1 MKEILKVKD
10 LSVNNNSVKILKN
23 ISFNIKKGEILGIV
37 GESGC
42 GKSTLI
48 RALIQMMNK
57 SEKITNGEILF
68 NEKNLLLLDNKQIRK
83 LRGNNLAVIF
93 QNPGA
98 TLNPIRKIGKQFVQ
112 TMQSHMNI
120 NKNEALE
127 KAANMLEKVNLKD
140 SKCILNSYPFELSGG
155 MKQRVTIALAMI
167 LEPEILIADEPTSAL
182 DVTVQAQVV
191 KEMMSLRD
199 NFQTSIII
207 VTHSMSV
214 ISQMVDKV
222 AVMYSGNIVEYGD
235 KEDILR
241 NPKHPYT
248 KALIDAVPKMD
259 GTMPKGIKGNPPLF
273 TENITGCSFAPRCEK
288 CNEVCIKNQQ
298 YLKKMHDGRYIA
310 CDYVEDVEKKI
321 LQCNNLRKTYKKKD
335 HLHVACDDINL
346 YIKQGEC
353 LGVVGESGSGK
364 STLANIIMKLEK
376 ADSGTVILNDKDI
389 TNVKRNELK
398 EVYKEIQMV
407 FQDAIGSFNPRLTI
421 EESIME
427 YVCNLCSTTE
437 EEKKHKVDN
446 LLRMVGLSKEY
457 KYRYPHELS
466 GGQCQRAAI
475 ARALSAQP
483 KILVCDEATSAL
495 DVSVQAQIVELL
507 KEMQEK
513 MNISYLFITHDLA
526 LVSSFCDRVA
536 VMKNGKVVEVGD
548 AKEVIN
554 NPMDEYTKLLI
565 KSAYF

>member
-10 LSVNNNSVKILKN
+10 LSVSNKDVEILKN
-23 ISFNIKKGEILGIV
+23 ISFQIKKGEILGIV

-83 LRGNNLAVIF
+83 LRGNNLGVIF

-222 AVMYSGNIVEYGD
+222 AVMYSGNMVEYGD

-310 CDYVEDVEKKI
+310 CDYVEDVEKK
-321 LQCNNLRKTYKKKD
+321 Y
-335 HLHVACDDINL
+335 
-346 YIKQGEC
+346 G
-353 LGVVGESGSGK
+353 
-364 STLANIIMKLEK
+364 
-376 ADSGTVILNDKDI
+376 
-389 TNVKRNELK
+389 
-398 EVYKEIQMV
+398 
-407 FQDAIGSFNPRLTI
+407 
-421 EESIME
+421 
-427 YVCNLCSTTE
+427 
-437 EEKKHKVDN
+437 
-446 LLRMVGLSKEY
+446 
-457 KYRYPHELS
+457 
-466 GGQCQRAAI
+466 
-475 ARALSAQP
+475 
-483 KILVCDEATSAL
+483 
-495 DVSVQAQIVELL
+495 
-507 KEMQEK
+507 
-513 MNISYLFITHDLA
+513 
-526 LVSSFCDRVA
+526 
-536 VMKNGKVVEVGD
+536 
-548 AKEVIN
+548 
-554 NPMDEYTKLLI
+554 
-565 KSAYF
+565 

>member
-23 ISFNIKKGEILGIV
+23 ISFNIKKGEILGIF

-57 SEKITNGEILF
+57 SEEIISGEILF
-68 NEKNLLLLDNKQIRK
+68 NERNLLSLDSKQIRK

-222 AVMYSGNIVEYGD
+222 AVMYSGNMVEYGD

-248 KALIDAVPKMD
+248 KALIDAVPKLN

-310 CDYVEDVEKKI
+310 CDYVEDVEKK
-321 LQCNNLRKTYKKKD
+321 Y
-335 HLHVACDDINL
+335 
-346 YIKQGEC
+346 G
-353 LGVVGESGSGK
+353 
-364 STLANIIMKLEK
+364 
-376 ADSGTVILNDKDI
+376 
-389 TNVKRNELK
+389 
-398 EVYKEIQMV
+398 
-407 FQDAIGSFNPRLTI
+407 
-421 EESIME
+421 
-427 YVCNLCSTTE
+427 
-437 EEKKHKVDN
+437 
-446 LLRMVGLSKEY
+446 
-457 KYRYPHELS
+457 
-466 GGQCQRAAI
+466 
-475 ARALSAQP
+475 
-483 KILVCDEATSAL
+483 
-495 DVSVQAQIVELL
+495 
-507 KEMQEK
+507 
-513 MNISYLFITHDLA
+513 
-526 LVSSFCDRVA
+526 
-536 VMKNGKVVEVGD
+536 
-548 AKEVIN
+548 
-554 NPMDEYTKLLI
+554 
-565 KSAYF
+565 

>member
-57 SEKITNGEILF
+57 SEEIISGEILF
-68 NEKNLLLLDNKQIRK
+68 NERNNKQIRK

-112 TMQSHMNI
+112 TMQSHINI

-259 GTMPKGIKGNPPLF
+259 GTIPKGIKGNPPLF

-310 CDYVEDVEKKI
+310 CDYVEGVEKK
-321 LQCNNLRKTYKKKD
+321 Y
-335 HLHVACDDINL
+335 
-346 YIKQGEC
+346 G
-353 LGVVGESGSGK
+353 
-364 STLANIIMKLEK
+364 
-376 ADSGTVILNDKDI
+376 
-389 TNVKRNELK
+389 
-398 EVYKEIQMV
+398 
-407 FQDAIGSFNPRLTI
+407 
-421 EESIME
+421 
-427 YVCNLCSTTE
+427 
-437 EEKKHKVDN
+437 
-446 LLRMVGLSKEY
+446 
-457 KYRYPHELS
+457 
-466 GGQCQRAAI
+466 
-475 ARALSAQP
+475 
-483 KILVCDEATSAL
+483 
-495 DVSVQAQIVELL
+495 
-507 KEMQEK
+507 
-513 MNISYLFITHDLA
+513 
-526 LVSSFCDRVA
+526 
-536 VMKNGKVVEVGD
+536 
-548 AKEVIN
+548 
-554 NPMDEYTKLLI
+554 
-565 KSAYF
+565 

>member
-10 LSVNNNSVKILKN
+10 LSVSNKDVEILKN
-23 ISFNIKKGEILGIV
+23 ISFQIKKGEILGIV

-222 AVMYSGNIVEYGD
+222 AVMYSGNMVEYGD

-310 CDYVEDVEKKI
+310 CDYVEDVEKK
-321 LQCNNLRKTYKKKD
+321 Y
-335 HLHVACDDINL
+335 
-346 YIKQGEC
+346 G
-353 LGVVGESGSGK
+353 
-364 STLANIIMKLEK
+364 
-376 ADSGTVILNDKDI
+376 
-389 TNVKRNELK
+389 
-398 EVYKEIQMV
+398 
-407 FQDAIGSFNPRLTI
+407 
-421 EESIME
+421 
-427 YVCNLCSTTE
+427 
-437 EEKKHKVDN
+437 
-446 LLRMVGLSKEY
+446 
-457 KYRYPHELS
+457 
-466 GGQCQRAAI
+466 
-475 ARALSAQP
+475 
-483 KILVCDEATSAL
+483 
-495 DVSVQAQIVELL
+495 
-507 KEMQEK
+507 
-513 MNISYLFITHDLA
+513 
-526 LVSSFCDRVA
+526 
-536 VMKNGKVVEVGD
+536 
-548 AKEVIN
+548 
-554 NPMDEYTKLLI
+554 
-565 KSAYF
+565 